1 MPQLLLSPT
10 MPQLL
15 HAEPARFRDAA
26 GAQHDY
32 SVFYKDEGG
41 KHHYVELD
49 LHLSRAEQE
58 VSVGAMLVCQGS
70 ARPGQARRAPCPSG
84 APTASDMVPPSLFQ
98 LVLCTT
104 LASYDDAAGAD
115 GSDGTGRTDGTDGTN
130 GTDGTDGTD
139 GAHPHL
145 LNAKAGGVGA
155 WRAWQNV
162 QTFCAAP
169 ACRLVRLS
177 CKFKCCTTS
186 LRCKCGGN
194 TTFRIVVH
202 TDRKRT
208 ALTGPIVVKSKRKI
222 PAKLRDMSEADIQAF
237 KARRRL
243 QVKQGGD
250 APLAVHIPPAD
261 ATGSVGQATARR
273 AQKRPAARAQTG
285 AKRVRRPQPVKRVK
299 PVKPVKRVKRT
310 KSSSRSPP
318 SAPQSPHSAAHDRA
332 HADLV
337 RENEAL
343 IARVDR
349 LVAQVG
355 QLQREKIMMQ
365 EYTRAQLTTYR
376 DNYEVILRNMQ
387 ALTDAHN
394 ENVSRTHTMAW
405 DTREVG
411 DALLDVDEWDLPD
424 GGAFK
429 ALTHDDF
436 ENLLRAW

>member
-1 MPQLLLSPT
+1 

-26 GAQHDY
+26 GAEHDY

-49 LHLSRAEQE
+49 VHLSRAEQE
-58 VSVGAMLVCQGS
+58 VSVGAMLVCQGC
-70 ARPGQARRAPCPSG
+70 ARPGQAHRAPCPSG
-84 APTASDMVPPSLFQ
+84 DPTASDMVPPSLFQ
-98 LVLCTT
+98 LVQCTT
-104 LASYDDAAGAD
+104 LASYGDAEGAE
-115 GSDGTGRTDGTDGTN
+115 GAEGTDGSV
-130 GTDGTDGTD
+130 GSARSAGSAGSAE
-139 GAHPHL
+139 AHPHL

-155 WRAWQNV
+155 WRLWQNV
-162 QTFCAAP
+162 QTFCATP

-194 TTFRIVVH
+194 TTFRVVVH
-202 TDRKRT
+202 TDRART
-208 ALTGPIVVKSKRKI
+208 AVTGPIVVKSKRKI

-237 KARRRL
+237 KARRR
-243 QVKQGGD
+243 QVKLGGEVS
-250 APLAVHIPPAD
+250 LAVRVPPAD
-261 ATGSVGQATARR
+261 AATTAGQTTARR
-273 AQKRPAARAQTG
+273 AQKR
-285 AKRVRRPQPVKRVK
+285 VKRPKPAKLVK
-299 PVKPVKRVKRT
+299 PVKPVKRAKR
-310 KSSSRSPP
+310 SPRSPP
-318 SAPQSPHSAAHDRA
+318 SAPQSPHAAARRRA

-343 IARVDR
+343 VARIDK
-349 LVAQVG
+349 LAAQVG

-394 ENVSRTHTMAW
+394 ENVSRAHTMAW

-411 DALLDVDEWDLPD
+411 EVLLDVDEWDLPD

-429 ALTHDDF
+429 ALTPGDF
-436 ENLLRAW
+436 ENLLHAW